1 MPDTLRLMKVKV
13 IQPRPEGN
21 PYLPASDDVVEI
33 DAAVATS
40 LAASGLVEI
49 VENKPT
55 AKADKADKE
64 TI

>member
-1 MPDTLRLMKVKV
+1 MPDTLRLIKVKV

-21 PYLPASDDVVEI
+21 PYLPAEDEAEI

-49 VENKPT
+49 VDNKPNAKT
-55 AKADKADKE
+55 AKEEKE
-64 TI
+64 